1 MRWSFRAKPAA
12 YTSFPIGEYRLDAS
26 IDGLIGL
33 VEFSPA
39 EYAMMGRQFEGET
52 NYNAPPVT
60 FLGRPWKVM
69 LGTVHGRIY
78 KIAPYL
84 EPATKQEANPI
95 ALEALRHCTGE
106 LGRPSSQKTGLFIWD
121 TTDGNVIL
129 QTAETPAGL
138 AINLFVTSHAVRGFR
153 QIG

>member
-1 MRWSFRAKPAA
+1 MRWSFRAKPRA

-95 ALEALRHCTGE
+95 A
-106 LGRPSSQKTGLFIWD
+106 
-121 TTDGNVIL
+121 V
-129 QTAETPAGL
+129 
-138 AINLFVTSHAVRGFR
+138 
-153 QIG
+153 